1 MTYHVA
7 IIGSGPSAFYAAQ
20 ALFKADKDIH
30 VDMFEKLPTPF
41 GLLRGGVAPDHQQMK
56 TVAKSY
62 DKIADH
68 PNFRFFGNVEIG
80 NQIDLPTLKSYYH
93 SVIVAV
99 GAETDRKMNIPGE
112 DLAGSYTATEFVAWY
127 NGQPSYQSHEFN
139 LQGESAVIIGQGN
152 VAVDVT
158 RILAKPIAD
167 LEKTDITQSAID
179 HLSNSKIKNI
189 YMIGRRGPAQAAFTE
204 LELKELGHIHNV
216 NVKIHDDLNLS
227 VADQA
232 EIESSSKARKN
243 VAQLNTIKENDSDDN
258 AEKTIHILFYSSP
271 NELIAENGALKRLK
285 LERNR
290 LEGEAGTQK
299 AFSTGEFYEIDC
311 DILFRSIGY
320 RGVPFRGLPFD
331 DRRGVIPNQK
341 GQVIDM
347 DGAPI
352 KDAFVT
358 GWIKRG
364 PSGVIGTNRSDS
376 IETVGTLLESLDSS
390 SQENQTDILDVLTSK
405 NIRFVSYADWKVIDE
420 YEVSEGQKKGK
431 PREKLTSIDKILEI
445 LKK

>member
-1 MTYHVA
+1 
-7 IIGSGPSAFYAAQ
+7 
-20 ALFKADKDIH
+20 
-30 VDMFEKLPTPF
+30 MFEKLPTPF

-80 NQIDLPTLKSYYH
+80 NQIDLPTLKSHYH

-112 DLAGSYTATEFVAWY
+112 DLTGSYTATEFVAWY

-216 NVKIHDDLNLS
+216 TVKIHDDLNLS

-311 DILFRSIGY
+311 DIHFDPLVTGACHFVGCHLTIDAVLF
-320 RGVPFRGLPFD
+320 PT
-331 DRRGVIPNQK
+331 RRGKSSIWMARQLKMLLLRVGLSVVHLALLVP
-341 GQVIDM
+341 ID
-347 DGAPI
+347 PI
-352 KDAFVT
+352 
-358 GWIKRG
+358 
-364 PSGVIGTNRSDS
+364 
-376 IETVGTLLESLDSS
+376 
-390 SQENQTDILDVLTSK
+390 VLK
-405 NIRFVSYADWKVIDE
+405 
-420 YEVSEGQKKGK
+420 Q
-431 PREKLTSIDKILEI
+431 
-445 LKK
+445 